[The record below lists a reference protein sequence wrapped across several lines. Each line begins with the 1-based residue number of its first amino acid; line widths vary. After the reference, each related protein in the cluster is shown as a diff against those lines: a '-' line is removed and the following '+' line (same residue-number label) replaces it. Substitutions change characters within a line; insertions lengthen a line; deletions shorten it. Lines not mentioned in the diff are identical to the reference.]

1 MTTLPL
7 ADLEDIY
14 DELAEAI
21 DRVGPAQEPVFL
33 AKLALMLAHQLG
45 DRALISKLIRDC
57 EAPVEEAE
65 SPDTL
70 SL

>member
-1 MTTLPL
+1 MNTLPL

-14 DELAEAI
+14 DEIAEAI
-21 DRVGPAQEPVFL
+21 DRVGPQREAVFL
-33 AKLALMLAHQLG
+33 AKLALVLAHHLA
-45 DRALISKLIRDC
+45 DRALISKLISDC
-57 EAPVEEAE
+57 ETPVIEAL

>member
-7 ADLEDIY
+7 SDLEDIY

-21 DRVGPAQEPVFL
+21 DRVGPAQETIFL
-33 AKLALMLAHQLG
+33 AKLTLALAHHLG
-45 DRALISKLIRDC
+45 DRALISTLIRDC
-57 EAPVEEAE
+57 EMPVEEAQ